1 MSEETTVRFIASQVK
16 QLPLTWEEK
25 VETFKRLLQDYGI
38 EWKEEYLEL
47 LRY

>member
-1 MSEETTVRFIASQVK
+1 MSEEETVRFIASQVK

-25 VETFKRLLQDYGI
+25 VAVFKKLLEDYGI
-38 EWKEEYLEL
+38 EWKEEYLDY